1 MSILTKNAHT
11 NNYLTDEYK
20 NDAILRTNRLK
31 NVPGRTEIHLDIIFS
46 LIGRTPGEGVKMRYK

>member
-46 LIGRTPGEGVKMRYK
+46 LIARTPDEGVKMRYK